1 MRIAQISPPW
11 LAVPPK
17 GYGGVELIVALLAD
31 GLTERGH
38 DVTLFATGDSITKA
52 NLDFVF
58 PTAPGAKAINDPR
71 FETVHTL
78 HAFRD
83 VGRFDVFHVHSPYS
97 ALAVGSVLRVPVV
110 HTIHNA
116 FTEEMRLL
124 YSEVGD
130 RVWFV
135 AISEAH
141 RAQMPELQYAGVV
154 YNGIDPAA
162 YPFIEEKEGFLLFLG
177 RATPDKGVLRA
188 VRAAREAGMP
198 LVLVMKIADQGEQDY
213 WQKSVVPEL
222 GSDVTV
228 LGEITTDAK
237 LQLLSEARAVLFPID
252 WEEPFGLVMT
262 EAMAC
267 GTPVIATARG
277 SVPEIIADGETGFI
291 VSGENYPAEAA
302 RALGELRNID
312 PGACRRRV
320 EERFS
325 KDAMVEGYERILE
338 RVAESSPSPAP

>member
-11 LAVPPK
+11 LSVPPK

-31 GLTERGH
+31 GLVERGH

-52 NLDFVF
+52 SLDFVF
-58 PTAPGAKAINDPR
+58 PTAPGSKAINDPR

-83 VGRFDVFHVHSPYS
+83 TGRFDLFHVHSPYS
-97 ALAVGSVLRVPVV
+97 ALAVGSVLGVPVV

-116 FTEEMRLL
+116 FTPEMRLL
-124 YSEVGD
+124 YSEVEG

-141 RAQMPELQYAGVV
+141 RAQMPELNYAGVV
-154 YNGIDPAA
+154 YNGIDLAA
-162 YPFIEEKEGFLLFLG
+162 YPFDGDKEDFLLFLG
-177 RATPDKGVLRA
+177 RATQDKGVLRA

-198 LVLVMKIADQGEQDY
+198 LALVTKIAEPAERDY
-213 WQKSVVPEL
+213 WENVVVPEL

-228 LGEITTDAK
+228 LGEVTTDAK
-237 LQLLSEARAVLFPID
+237 LQLLHEARAVLFPID

-267 GTPVIATARG
+267 GTPVIATPRG
-277 SVPEIIADGETGFI
+277 SVPEIVADGETGFI
-291 VSGENYPAEAA
+291 VSGENYPTEATRAIAE
-302 RALGELRNID
+302 LDQID
-312 PGACRRRV
+312 PAACRKRV
-320 EERFS
+320 EAMFS
-325 KDAMVEGYERILE
+325 KEAMVEGYERIFKRVLE
-338 RVAESSPSPAP
+338 